1 MLVDEHADGDAAGV
15 EAIQEVLDVVVGD
28 GVLLAEGVFVFDH
41 PLGHGG
47 DDLVVAVPDVL
58 EDLHKPGWT
67 DGWAEQSG
75 RVRRAQVGLQGRS
88 VVLLVFAAT
97 LTFPGLCGHR
107 GSYPGTP
114 RVPSGSACTW
124 GNTQSTIWSTV
135 SLELLYKS
143 YPTTDSRLLFI
154 KVM

>member
-47 DDLVVAVPDVL
+47 DDLVVSVPDVL
-58 EDLHKPGWT
+58 EDLHKPGWMGGAEWKSEEGT
-67 DGWAEQSG
+67 GWTPEGFSCA
-75 RVRRAQVGLQGRS
+75 
-88 VVLLVFAAT
+88 VLFAAT

-135 SLELLYKS
+135 SLELLDKS
-143 YPTTDSRLLFI
+143 YLTTDFRLLFI